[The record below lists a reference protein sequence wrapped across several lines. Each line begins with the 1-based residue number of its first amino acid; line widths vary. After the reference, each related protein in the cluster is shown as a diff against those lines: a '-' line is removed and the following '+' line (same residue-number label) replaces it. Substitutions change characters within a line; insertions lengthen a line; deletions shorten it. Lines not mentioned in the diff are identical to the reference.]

1 LFKVGLL
8 IVLIWV
14 LFYVKLR
21 LELVWIFLQAHR
33 RVSAVSDIVIVVFVD
48 LDLTKRVSSMIFK
61 CNSSFGLC
69 VTDHESLIVRA
80 RDTWVMRKISAT
92 EIIGAVNFVFTSK
105 IWKEIAS
112 TL

>member
-1 LFKVGLL
+1 LQLHLKERRLADAVVVALLLLLLLFSCCCC
-8 IVLIWV
+8 IVIV
-14 LFYVKLR
+14 V
-21 LELVWIFLQAHR
+21 
-33 RVSAVSDIVIVVFVD
+33 DIVIVVYVD

-92 EIIGAVNFVFTSK
+92 EIIGAVNFVFTTK

>member
-1 LFKVGLL
+1 MFKVGLL

-33 RVSAVSDIVIVVFVD
+33 RVSAVSDIVAFV
-48 LDLTKRVSSMIFK
+48 DLTKRVSSMIFK
-61 CNSSFGLC
+61 CNSGFGLC

-92 EIIGAVNFVFTSK
+92 EIIGAVNFVFTTK
-105 IWKEIAS
+105 IWKEIAG